1 MLSHDPL
8 MERYCA
14 AHSSPLPDVLYELDR
29 ATHLRTTQPRMLS
42 GELQGNFLRMLV
54 GIAQAKYI
62 VEVGTF
68 TGYSAIC
75 MALGMPA
82 DGKLIT
88 LEVDDEL
95 KSFHEEFFPKAG
107 VNKIIEVRYG
117 DALEAIDALEDQI
130 DLVFIDA
137 DKKNY
142 PNYYQ
147 KLLPKVRKGGLIL
160 SDNLLWSGKVYQEG
174 PHDKNTEVLDTYNK
188 MITNDN
194 SVINILS
201 YLRDGL
207 MICQK
212 I

>member
-14 AHSSPLPDVLYELDR
+14 AHSSPLPEVLYELER

-54 GIAQAKYI
+54 SISQSRYI

-75 MALGMPA
+75 MALGMPEG
-82 DGKLIT
+82 GKLIT
-88 LEVDDEL
+88 LEVDDEM
-95 KSFHEEFFPKAG
+95 KPFHTEFFPKAG
-107 VNKIIEVRYG
+107 VDQIIEVRYG
-117 DALEAIDALEDQI
+117 DAMEAIEKLDDEI

-142 PNYYQ
+142 PHYYE

-160 SDNLLWSGKVYQEG
+160 SDNVLWSGKVYQEG
-174 PHDKNTEVLDTYNK
+174 HDDKSTQVLHAYNQ
-188 MITNDN
+188 MITKDER
-194 SVINILS
+194 VTNILS

-212 I
+212 K